1 VFDFDNGAYGGYGDI
16 SNYAIPTP
24 AYLGFSGRTGGA
36 TNNQYAICVRLL
48 QTIILRKHHCCCSWV
63 KDISTSA
70 PPPPAPA
77 LSNPFGGGGGGAAP
91 TQKCGLDE
99 LAGISNFYCPPSPP
113 GGVVPTTC
121 PPGCAT
127 RMVPWLTRCTREP
140 TFRAL
145 DASLNRA
152 LSNFRVVC
160 MAGGSSKPQ
169 SGGH

>member
-1 VFDFDNGAYGGYGDI
+1 MFDFDNGAYGGYGDI

-91 TQKCGLDE
+91 AQKCGLDE

-113 GGVVPTTC
+113 GGAFYYVV
-121 PPGCAT
+121 
-127 RMVPWLTRCTREP
+127 
-140 TFRAL
+140 
-145 DASLNRA
+145 
-152 LSNFRVVC
+152 
-160 MAGGSSKPQ
+160 
-169 SGGH
+169 